1 MPDATVLTLL
11 FILPFAGCLLTAFFP
26 SNTRNIEAWIAGAV
40 ALGGL
45 VLTISLYPSIAG
57 GGSVRAEAEWLPAL
71 GIGVTIRMDGL
82 AWMFALLVTGIGLLV
97 MIYARYYMS
106 PDDSVVRFFSVLLG
120 FMGSMLGIVL
130 AGDLIQLAF
139 FWELTSL
146 FSFQIGRASCRE
158 RVCQY
163 V

>member
-71 GIGVTIRMDGL
+71 VIGVTIRLDGL
-82 AWMFALLVTGIGLLV
+82 AWMLPLLRTGIGPKGLV
-97 MIYARYYMS
+97 YPPA
-106 PDDSVVRFFSVLLG
+106 
-120 FMGSMLGIVL
+120 
-130 AGDLIQLAF
+130 
-139 FWELTSL
+139 
-146 FSFQIGRASCRE
+146 
-158 RVCQY
+158 
-163 V
+163 